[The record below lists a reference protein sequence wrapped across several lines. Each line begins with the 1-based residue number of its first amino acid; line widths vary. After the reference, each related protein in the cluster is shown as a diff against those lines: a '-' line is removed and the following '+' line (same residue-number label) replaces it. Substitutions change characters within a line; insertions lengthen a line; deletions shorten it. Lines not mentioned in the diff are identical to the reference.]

1 MKNIIIILWALF
13 TFILV
18 SCSGEDS
25 KVEIAKLNHQID
37 SISSLLIE
45 CESRV
50 VEQAEIARI
59 EAERARM
66 EAQKAQE
73 EAARAKEE
81 KEE

>member
-25 KVEIAKLNHQID
+25 KVEIAELNHQID
-37 SISSLLIE
+37 SLKEVIIQCELRIE
-45 CESRV
+45 QNAERAL
-50 VEQAEIARI
+50 EQAEIAR
-59 EAERARM
+59 EAAM
-66 EAQKAQE
+66 EAA
-73 EAARAKEE
+73 E